1 MEIIDYSYLS
11 KRSWDSVI
19 IGLLTRI
26 YEYNGRQKLYLKQK
40 PLKYEQLSKM
50 TKLKSADASIDIE
63 GDRISYAQPI
73 NVLYP
78 GQENEEEPPY
88 SKNDKEMRKG
98 YLDALNITFKD
109 DVFNKTPNDIL
120 KLHRELCKYSDKKG
134 DSYRISGGSAIFAS
148 DIPKAI
154 EKMCDS
160 YSLISLRQRYKQ
172 YDDVDV
178 LLLIPVF
185 IRDFYTIQPF
195 DEGNL
200 RMCCLLLNMLLYRAD
215 FMIGKYIC
223 LEREIAKIKSDFFQA
238 LWQYPNEWMDNTSNH
253 IPFIII
259 LLRIILKAYEEFEKC
274 VILLDEKKS
283 AKEIVRQ
290 AFGGNIL
297 KRGDVM
303 RLCPTLSR
311 ASVENS
317 LKQLVEEGYLCRGGN
332 GRNTYYTRSQSSY
345 FVHSI
350 I

>member
-1 MEIIDYSYLS
+1 MKKIDYNYLS
-11 KRSWDSVI
+11 KRSWDSEI

-63 GDRISYAQPI
+63 GDRSSYAQTA
-73 NVLYP
+73 NSLYE
-78 GQENEEEPPY
+78 GQENDVEPPY
-88 SKNDKEMRKG
+88 SKNDKEMIKG
-98 YLDALNITFKD
+98 YRDSLDIAFIDN
-109 DVFNKTPNDIL
+109 VFNIAPNDIL
-120 KLHRELCKYSDKKG
+120 KLHCELYKYSEKQG
-134 DSYRISGGSAIFAS
+134 GSYRTSGGSAVFAP
-148 DIPKAI
+148 DVPNAV
-154 EKMCDS
+154 EEMCSS
-160 YSLISLRQRYKQ
+160 YSLISQRQIPRM
-172 YDDVDV
+172 DVDV

-200 RMCCLLLNMLLYRAD
+200 RMCCLLLDMLLYRAD
-215 FMIGKYIC
+215 FRIGKYIC
-223 LEREIAKIKSDFFQA
+223 LEREIARFKSDFAQA
-238 LWQYPNEWMDNTSNH
+238 LWQNPNEWRDNTSDH

-259 LLRIILKAYEEFEKC
+259 LLRIIKRAYEEFEKC
-274 VILLDEKKS
+274 VSLLDKKKP

-290 AFGGNIL
+290 AFGADIL

-317 LKQLVEEGYLCRGGN
+317 LRQLVEEGYLRRGGD
-332 GRNTYYTRSQSSY
+332 GRNTHYERSQISY
-345 FVHSI
+345 FI
-350 I
+350 YPIK